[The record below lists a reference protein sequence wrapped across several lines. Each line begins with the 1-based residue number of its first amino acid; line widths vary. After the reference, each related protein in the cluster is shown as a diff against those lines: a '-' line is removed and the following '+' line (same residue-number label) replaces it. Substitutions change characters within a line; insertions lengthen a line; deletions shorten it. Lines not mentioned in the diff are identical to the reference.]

1 MYLGALKTF
10 SHTLVP
16 VSEPSE
22 NKGVGLLHIAIPSI
36 KLQVKSVS
44 FSKSYTICSPPP
56 ADHANLLVY
65 CWQKLVSM
73 RRPNKVLPKG

>member
-44 FSKSYTICSPPP
+44 FSQNIYYTLTLQELAMLSGWSKI
-56 ADHANLLVY
+56 
-65 CWQKLVSM
+65 
-73 RRPNKVLPKG
+73 